1 MKTHA
6 DQNQAQQN
14 TTAPKVQHGPS
25 AKGMATIVDNRPSTI
40 YQRKLQETI
49 NATEATKPKPIQRKA
64 DNTGLPRNLKTGIEN
79 LSGYSMGDVKVHY
92 NSSKPAQ
99 LQALAYAQ
107 GTDIHLGPGQ
117 EKHLPHEAWH
127 VVQQKQG
134 RVKPTMQL
142 EGKANINDDAGLERE
157 ADIMGKKAQ
166 STRGVDQGQIPGLKN
181 KQAFSST
188 TCQMRLDEEGDI
200 EKLKKIYGWIRSQ
213 TTQPADDEIEQI
225 IYNMLGF
232 EEASEYE
239 VQEGD
244 EEFILNLRVKLQDRR
259 NLLDKGIEML
269 EDTETKER
277 LKEIKERIGKGETTK
292 EDTYHM
298 HQLAYENIG
307 TYYHI
312 KRVIPKEFD
321 EDINER
327 MILNINKQAKAGE
340 LLMTINDGW
349 AESTDDWRAY
359 IDGGKFYA
367 LSKNQREK
375 EPNLKYDKVVLYYDR
390 KYRSRIIEGVKE
402 IVSEADRNPNISG
415 FYNKIAKG
423 IGIGREIG
431 NESYTT
437 DRSSQ
442 LQRWIK
448 MDKGWD
454 EVRRMTEEQFVQEAW
469 DVVMKGL
476 KLDIKD
482 RMSYT
487 GVIEKIDEIYEMLEL
502 AERTP
507 GNKIWV
513 QKIKNEVQKVINKL
527 ARDKDLSHYRYYLV
541 KLGTLERQVEMEFF

>member
-1 MKTHA
+1 M
-6 DQNQAQQN
+6 
-14 TTAPKVQHGPS
+14 
-25 AKGMATIVDNRPSTI
+25 
-40 YQRKLQETI
+40 
-49 NATEATKPKPIQRKA
+49 
-64 DNTGLPRNLKTGIEN
+64 
-79 LSGYSMGDVKVHY
+79 
-92 NSSKPAQ
+92 
-99 LQALAYAQ
+99 
-107 GTDIHLGPGQ
+107 
-117 EKHLPHEAWH
+117 
-127 VVQQKQG
+127 
-134 RVKPTMQL
+134 
-142 EGKANINDDAGLERE
+142 
-157 ADIMGKKAQ
+157 
-166 STRGVDQGQIPGLKN
+166 KN

-213 TTQPADDEIEQI
+213 TTQPADDEIEQTL
-225 IYNMLGF
+225 YNMLGF

-487 GVIEKIDEIYEMLEL
+487 GIIEKIDEIYEMLEL

-541 KLGTLERQVEMEFF
+541 KLGTLERQAEMEFF